1 MLTSYLVDGATKFI
15 DSCDVNYYIFFR
27 SLSDNPLSPL
37 AKEEN
42 CEEKMKKIWILI
54 IVLALIGGG
63 IYYFISKKNGN
74 SKAEYEFTEVTRG
87 DLENLVSCT
96 GTLEAVGAV
105 EVGTE
110 LSGTVSKVFVDYN
123 DDVKKNQVLA
133 ILDTTQLAIN
143 LRSTKADLIRTE
155 AQYELSKK
163 EYEND
168 AELFEQNYISELE
181 LETSKTAMK
190 TNYASL
196 LGAEANLEKA
206 ELNIDK
212 YSIIRSP
219 ITGKVIDRSIEEG
232 QTVAASF
239 SSPTLFY
246 IAEDLSRM
254 EIYANVDESDIGL
267 VQTGMQAVFTVEAYQ
282 DDSFEGLV
290 KQIRLQPETI
300 SNVVNY
306 TVVVETSNDS
316 GLLLPGMTATL
327 DFIIEQK
334 KDVLLVSSSAL
345 KFTPDQA
352 SIMGMMQKRRAEHER
367 NSTDET
373 RSRSEMGDGK
383 NREKVMN
390 ASKLWYLNDEGEL
403 KMSIVE
409 TGSTDGSKIE
419 IISGDNIEEGIQV
432 ITKQTTSSKT
442 STENTQTNMK
452 MMRPF

>member
-1 MLTSYLVDGATKFI
+1 MWRFNK
-15 DSCDVNYYIFFR
+15 NYSGY
-27 SLSDNPLSPL
+27 
-37 AKEEN
+37 
-42 CEEKMKKIWILI
+42 
-54 IVLALIGGG
+54 G
-63 IYYFISKKNGN
+63 
-74 SKAEYEFTEVTRG
+74 YEFTEITRG

-110 LSGTVSKVFVDYN
+110 LSGTVSKVFADYN

-143 LRSTKADLIRTE
+143 LRSAKADLIRTE
-155 AQYELSKK
+155 TQYELSKK

-168 AELFEQNYISELE
+168 LKLHEQDFISELE

-190 TNYASL
+190 TNYASML
-196 LGAEANLEKA
+196 STEANLEKA
-206 ELNIDK
+206 ELSINK

-232 QTVAASF
+232 QTVAASL

-246 IAEDLSRM
+246 IAEDLKNM
-254 EIYANVDESDIGL
+254 EIYANVDESDIGMIK
-267 VQTGMQAVFTVEAYQ
+267 TGMHTVFTVEAYP
-282 DDSFEGLV
+282 DDSFEGVV

-316 GLLLPGMTATL
+316 GLLLPGMTTTI

-334 KDVLLVSSSAL
+334 NDVLLVSRSAL
-345 KFTPDQA
+345 TFTPDE
-352 SIMGMMQKRRAEHER
+352 STLMEMMQKRRAEREK
-367 NSTDET
+367 NSSDET
-373 RSRSEMGDGK
+373 ISQPEMGKEMRPQNMKD
-383 NREKVMN
+383 
-390 ASKLWYLNDEGEL
+390 ATKLWYLDDAGDL
-403 KMSIVE
+403 QMSIVE

-419 IISGDNIEEGIQV
+419 IVSGKDVEAGMQV
-432 ITKQTTSSKT
+432 ISKQTTTSKT
-442 STENTQTNMK
+442 TTTSSNNMS

>member
-1 MLTSYLVDGATKFI
+1 
-15 DSCDVNYYIFFR
+15 
-27 SLSDNPLSPL
+27 
-37 AKEEN
+37 
-42 CEEKMKKIWILI
+42 MKKIWLI
-54 IVLALIGGG
+54 IFVIVLIVGGAF
-63 IYYFISKKNGN
+63 YLNSKKNGN
-74 SKAEYEFTEVTRG
+74 SETGYEFTEVTRG

-110 LSGTVSKVFVDYN
+110 LSGTVSKVFADYN

-143 LRSTKADLIRTE
+143 LRSSKADLIRTK

-168 AELFEQNYISELE
+168 LKLFEQNYISELE
-181 LETSKTAMK
+181 LETSQTAMK
-190 TNYASL
+190 TNYAGL
-196 LGAEANLEKA
+196 LSAEANFEKA
-206 ELNIDK
+206 ELNINK
-212 YSIIRSP
+212 YSVIRSP

-246 IAEDLSRM
+246 IAENLQNM
-254 EIYANVDESDIGL
+254 EIYANVDESDIGMIK
-267 VQTGMQAVFTVEAYQ
+267 TGMQTVFTVEAYP
-282 DDSFEGLV
+282 DDSFEGVV

-316 GLLLPGMTATL
+316 GLLLPGMTATI

-334 KDVLLVSSSAL
+334 KDVLLVSRFAL
-345 KFTPDQA
+345 TFTPDE
-352 SIMGMMQKRRAEHER
+352 STLMEMMQKRRAEREMNSAEETTSRPQMGKGR
-367 NSTDET
+367 NPQKMKDAT
-373 RSRSEMGDGK
+373 
-383 NREKVMN
+383 
-390 ASKLWYLNDEGEL
+390 KLWYLDDIGDL
-403 KMSIVE
+403 QMSIVE

-419 IISGDNIEEGIQV
+419 IVSGKDVEAGMQV
-432 ITKQTTSSKT
+432 ISKQTTTSKT
-442 STENTQTNMK
+442 TTTSSNNMS

>member
-1 MLTSYLVDGATKFI
+1 MKISEG
-15 DSCDVNYYIFFR
+15 
-27 SLSDNPLSPL
+27 
-37 AKEEN
+37 
-42 CEEKMKKIWILI
+42 KMKKIWLI
-54 IVLALIGGG
+54 IFVIVLIGSGA
-63 IYYFISKKNGN
+63 YYLISKKNG
-74 SKAEYEFTEVTRG
+74 SSETEYEFTEITRG

-110 LSGTVSKVFVDYN
+110 LSGTVSKVFADYN
-123 DDVKKNQVLA
+123 DDVKKNQILA

-143 LRSTKADLIRTE
+143 LRSSKADLIRTK

-168 AELFEQNYISELE
+168 LKLFEQNYISELE
-181 LETSKTAMK
+181 LEISQTAMK
-190 TNYASL
+190 TNYAGL
-196 LGAEANLEKA
+196 LSAEANFEKA
-206 ELNIDK
+206 ELNINK
-212 YSIIRSP
+212 YSVIRSP

-246 IAEDLSRM
+246 IAENLQNM
-254 EIYANVDESDIGL
+254 EIYANVDESDIGMIK
-267 VQTGMQAVFTVEAYQ
+267 TGMQTVFTVEAYP
-282 DDSFEGLV
+282 DDSFEGVV

-316 GLLLPGMTATL
+316 GLLLPGMTATI

-334 KDVLLVSSSAL
+334 KDVLLVSRFAL
-345 KFTPDQA
+345 TFTPDE
-352 SIMGMMQKRRAEHER
+352 STLMEMMQKRRAE
-367 NSTDET
+367 
-373 RSRSEMGDGK
+373 
-383 NREKVMN
+383 REKNSAEETTSRPQMGKGMN
-390 ASKLWYLNDEGEL
+390 PQKMKDATKLWYLDDIGDL
-403 KMSIVE
+403 QMSIVE

-419 IISGDNIEEGIQV
+419 IVSGKDIEAGMQV
-432 ITKQTTSSKT
+432 ISKQTTASKSS
-442 STENTQTNMK
+442 SNNSSNMR

>member
-1 MLTSYLVDGATKFI
+1 
-15 DSCDVNYYIFFR
+15 
-27 SLSDNPLSPL
+27 
-37 AKEEN
+37 
-42 CEEKMKKIWILI
+42 MKKIILI
-54 IVLALIGGG
+54 IIVCILIGGG
-63 IYYFISKKNGN
+63 IFYLVLKKNGN
-74 SKAEYEFTEVTRG
+74 LIAQYEFTEITRG

-110 LSGTVSKVFVDYN
+110 LSGTVSKVFADYN
-123 DDVKKNQVLA
+123 DDVKKNQILA

-143 LRSTKADLIRTE
+143 LRSSKADLIRTT

-168 AELFEQNYISELE
+168 LKLFEQNFISELE
-181 LETSKTAMK
+181 LETSQTAMK
-190 TNYASL
+190 TNYAGL
-196 LGAEANLEKA
+196 LSAEANLEKA
-206 ELNIDK
+206 ELNINK
-212 YSIIRSP
+212 YSVIRSP

-246 IAEDLSRM
+246 IAENLQNM
-254 EIYANVDESDIGL
+254 EIYANVDESDIGMIK
-267 VQTGMQAVFTVEAYQ
+267 TGMQTVFTVEAYP
-282 DDSFEGLV
+282 DDSFEGVV

-316 GLLLPGMTATL
+316 GLLLPGMTATI

-345 KFTPDQA
+345 TFTPDE
-352 SIMGMMQKRRAEHER
+352 STLMEMMQKRRAEREK
-367 NSTDET
+367 NSSDET
-373 RSRSEMGDGK
+373 RSRPEIKKGMSPQKMKD
-383 NREKVMN
+383 
-390 ASKLWYLNDEGEL
+390 ATKLWYLDDAGDL
-403 KMSIVE
+403 QMSIVE

-419 IISGDNIEEGIQV
+419 IVSGKDIEAGMQV

-442 STENTQTNMK
+442 TKTKSNNMR

>member
-1 MLTSYLVDGATKFI
+1 
-15 DSCDVNYYIFFR
+15 
-27 SLSDNPLSPL
+27 
-37 AKEEN
+37 
-42 CEEKMKKIWILI
+42 MKKIWLI
-54 IVLALIGGG
+54 IFVIVLIGSGA
-63 IYYFISKKNGN
+63 YYLISKKNG
-74 SKAEYEFTEVTRG
+74 SSETEYEFTEITRG

-110 LSGTVSKVFVDYN
+110 LSGTVSKVFADYN
-123 DDVKKNQVLA
+123 DDVKKNQILA

-143 LRSTKADLIRTE
+143 LRSSKADLIRTK

-168 AELFEQNYISELE
+168 LKLFEQNYISELE
-181 LETSKTAMK
+181 LEISQTAMK
-190 TNYASL
+190 TNYAGL
-196 LGAEANLEKA
+196 LSAEANFEKA
-206 ELNIDK
+206 ELNINK
-212 YSIIRSP
+212 YSVIRSP

-246 IAEDLSRM
+246 IAENLQNM
-254 EIYANVDESDIGL
+254 EIYANVDESDIGMIK
-267 VQTGMQAVFTVEAYQ
+267 TGMQTVFTVEAYP
-282 DDSFEGLV
+282 DDSFEGVV

-316 GLLLPGMTATL
+316 GLLLPGMTATI

-334 KDVLLVSSSAL
+334 KDVLLVSRFAL
-345 KFTPDQA
+345 TFTPDE
-352 SIMGMMQKRRAEHER
+352 STLMEMMQKRRAE
-367 NSTDET
+367 
-373 RSRSEMGDGK
+373 
-383 NREKVMN
+383 REKNSAEETTSRPQMGKGMN
-390 ASKLWYLNDEGEL
+390 PQKMKDATKLWYLDDIGDL
-403 KMSIVE
+403 QMSIVE

-419 IISGDNIEEGIQV
+419 IVSGKDIEAGMQV
-432 ITKQTTSSKT
+432 ISKQTTASKSS
-442 STENTQTNMK
+442 SNNSSNMR

>member
-1 MLTSYLVDGATKFI
+1 
-15 DSCDVNYYIFFR
+15 
-27 SLSDNPLSPL
+27 
-37 AKEEN
+37 
-42 CEEKMKKIWILI
+42 MKKIWLI
-54 IVLALIGGG
+54 IFVIVLIVGGAF
-63 IYYFISKKNGN
+63 YLNSKKNGN
-74 SKAEYEFTEVTRG
+74 SETGYEFTEVTRG

-110 LSGTVSKVFVDYN
+110 LSGTVSKVFADYN

-143 LRSTKADLIRTE
+143 LRSSKADLIRTK

-168 AELFEQNYISELE
+168 LKLHEQDFISELE

-190 TNYASL
+190 TNYASML
-196 LGAEANLEKA
+196 STEANLEKA
-206 ELNIDK
+206 ELSINK

-232 QTVAASF
+232 QTVAASL

-246 IAEDLSRM
+246 IAEDLKNM
-254 EIYANVDESDIGL
+254 EIYANVDESDIGMIK
-267 VQTGMQAVFTVEAYQ
+267 TGMQTVFTVEAYP
-282 DDSFEGLV
+282 DDSFEGVV

-316 GLLLPGMTATL
+316 GMLLPGMTATI

-334 KDVLLVSSSAL
+334 KDVLLVSRSAL
-345 KFTPDQA
+345 TFTPDE
-352 SIMGMMQKRRAEHER
+352 STLMEMMQKRRAEREK
-367 NSTDET
+367 NSTEAT
-373 RSRSEMGDGK
+373 SSRPKMGQG
-383 NREKVMN
+383 MN
-390 ASKLWYLNDEGEL
+390 PQKMEDATKLWYMDDAGDLH
-403 KMSIVE
+403 MSIVE

-419 IISGDNIEEGIQV
+419 IVSGKDIEAGIQV
-432 ITKQTTSSKT
+432 ISKQTTTSKSS
-442 STENTQTNMK
+442 SNSSNNMR